1 MGEDQGRM
9 VARLRGEGLYTPLRG
24 HRDVDAP
31 KTLNGRSGPP
41 PLTADHTACLA
52 ALHFPRKHLT

>member
-31 KTLNGRSGPP
+31 KTLNGHSGPP
-41 PLTADHTACLA
+41 P
-52 ALHFPRKHLT
+52 PP